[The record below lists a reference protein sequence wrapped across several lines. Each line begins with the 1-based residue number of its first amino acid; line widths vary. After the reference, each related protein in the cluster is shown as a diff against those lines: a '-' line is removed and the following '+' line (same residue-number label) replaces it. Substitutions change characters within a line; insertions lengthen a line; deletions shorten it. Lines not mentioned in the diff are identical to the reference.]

1 MAENR
6 YQARG
11 PENRTTLI
19 TVRVTADDRDVLQR
33 LAGERGETVSRML
46 LAPWLRSEGK
56 RRPAFA
62 TRSGQRSEKPVAATR
77 RVEPAQPGIA
87 AAADVDQA
95 KATPIDV
102 REPGTVEPAPTAVSD
117 ESPIPPST
125 AAKRLRRPR
134 VNPDQEALLLGDRR
148 EDH

>member
-1 MAENR
+1 MADSR

-19 TVRVTADDRDVLQR
+19 TVRVTADDRELLQR

-46 LAPWLRSEGK
+46 LAPWLGAAVRK
-56 RRPAFA
+56 RPTFA
-62 TRSGQRSEKPVAATR
+62 RRSGESVEEPVAVTR

-102 REPGTVEPAPTAVSD
+102 REPGTVEPAPAAVSD
-117 ESPIPPST
+117 ETPIPP
-125 AAKRLRRPR
+125 AAPAKRLRRPR
-134 VNPDQEALLLGDRR
+134 VNPEQEALLLSDPRVER
-148 EDH
+148 

>member
-19 TVRVTADDRDVLQR
+19 TVRVTADDRDLLQR

-62 TRSGQRSEKPVAATR
+62 TRSGQRAEKPVAATR

-102 REPGTVEPAPTAVSD
+102 REPGTVEPAPAAQAAYNCWNCGAVNTV
-117 ESPIPPST
+117 PGWW
-125 AAKRLRRPR
+125 RHF
-134 VNPDQEALLLGDRR
+134 VCYNCHALN
-148 EDH
+148 HV

>member
-1 MAENR
+1 MADSR

-19 TVRVTADDRDVLQR
+19 TVRVTADDRELLQR

-46 LAPWLRSEGK
+46 LAPWLGAAVRK
-56 RRPAFA
+56 RLTFA
-62 TRSGQRSEKPVAATR
+62 RRSGESVEKPVAVTR
-77 RVEPAQPGIA
+77 RVEAARPGTV

-102 REPGTVEPAPTAVSD
+102 REPETVEPAPTAVSD
-117 ESPIPPST
+117 QTPIPPVG

-134 VNPDQEALLLGDRR
+134 VNPEQEALLLADRR
-148 EDH
+148 VER